1 MEEVEQS
8 GESRA
13 AVAWVKALTA
23 RQTSLSSTVVAASTD
38 SLRQATAIER
48 AVCAEA
54 LFARGLWPERV
65 DELLNEALSIQGP
78 PGMALGLRAVV
89 RMQRGQFARALTDA
103 EAAIRLSPNEAS
115 GYYARGR
122 MRSELA
128 PAAGVRDLERAAQL
142 SGRRDAAM
150 LHDLAKAYFAMGR
163 KTDAVSTEREAAK
176 LRPADG
182 EIRAQL
188 HEWESG
194 R

>member
-1 MEEVEQS
+1 

-13 AVAWVKALTA
+13 VAAWVKALTA
-23 RQTSLSSTVVAASTD
+23 RQISLSSTVVAASTD

-54 LFARGLWPERV
+54 LFARGLWPARV
-65 DELLNEALSIQGP
+65 AELLNEALSVQGP
-78 PGMALGLRAVV
+78 PGVALRLRAVV
-89 RMQRGQFARALTDA
+89 RMQRGQFSRALTDA

-128 PAAGVRDLERAAQL
+128 PATGVRDLERAAQL
-142 SGRRDAAM
+142 SGRRDATM

-163 KTDAVSTEREAAK
+163 KTE
-176 LRPADG
+176 
-182 EIRAQL
+182 
-188 HEWESG
+188 
-194 R
+194 